1 MGIEYRGG
9 NSYRF
14 RVKSQGVYYKEKFIS
29 SKTISQED
37 IEKKKWPKD
46 VEDAFKDYEVS
57 IMRKEIGNNENMPF
71 NELCVMV
78 HNEYNKTKLRA
89 ATIRRCLSFI
99 NVHFI
104 PFFKDKPIGK
114 ITTLDIE
121 RFINVLKNHVTEK
134 GEKLTNRSI
143 LSIIKELQK
152 IFNRAIKWKFIKENP
167 VPGTFDDISKS
178 VIKKKY
184 NELLPL
190 EDINRLIQV
199 IDSMKNERNDI
210 MYKCIFNIAM
220 FSGMR
225 EGEILG
231 MCLRYINFKEC
242 YYDVTQQW
250 GEVIIDNK
258 FTRDL
263 TDAKTVNSVRRV
275 YFLQK
280 AIDVIKEYVA
290 HKKIV
295 DLDTPLFINMTTG
308 KPYTREAITARFR
321 KLLEENN
328 IPPIKFHDARHLN
341 ASLQIASGVDPVS
354 VALAL
359 GDNVETILNNYTH
372 GIDAVLKKSTEQFDS
387 FLKEIKTN

>member
-1 MGIEYRGG
+1 MGVEYRGG

-14 RVKSQGVYYKEKFIS
+14 RVKSQGVYYKEKFTS
-29 SKTISQED
+29 SKTISEED
-37 IEKKKWPKD
+37 AKEKKWPKD

-71 NELCVMV
+71 NELCQMV
-78 HNEYNKTKLRA
+78 HDNYNKPKLRA
-89 ATIRRCLSFI
+89 ATTRRCLSFI
-99 NVHFI
+99 NTHFI
-104 PFFKDKPIGK
+104 PFFKTKPIGK
-114 ITTLDIE
+114 ITVLDIE
-121 RFINVLKNHVTEK
+121 KFINVLKNHVTEK

-167 VPGTFDDISKS
+167 VTGTFDDIQKS
-178 VIKKKY
+178 IANKKY
-184 NELLPL
+184 TELLPL
-190 EDINRLIQV
+190 KEINRLIQS
-199 IDSMKNERNDI
+199 IDDMKDERNDI
-210 MYKCIFNIAM
+210 MYQCIFTVAM

-231 MCLRYINFKEC
+231 ICPRYVNFKEC

-263 TDAKTVNSVRRV
+263 TDPKTSNSTRRV

-280 AIDVIKEYVA
+280 AIDAIKMYMDY
-290 HKKIV
+290 KKVV
-295 DLDTPLFINMTTG
+295 DLDAPLFTNKTTG
-308 KPYTREAITARFR
+308 KPYSREAVTARFR

-328 IPPIKFHDARHLN
+328 IPPIRFHDARHLN
-341 ASLQIASGVDPVS
+341 ASLQIASGVDPVT

-359 GDNVETILNNYTH
+359 GDTVETILNNYTH
-372 GIDAVLKKSTEQFDS
+372 GMEELLKKSTEQFGS
-387 FLKEIKTN
+387 FLDEIKTN